1 MASIS
6 IEEIQSILAARGC
19 KDALPHQNDSEG
31 FFLEINF
38 EKKSKPSDFTDDEY
52 KNKVLSVDSD
62 YGSILIIFNEFGFL
76 KSIEIC

>member
-38 EKKSKPSDFTDDEY
+38 EKNQNHLILLMMNTKIKYYLWTQIM
-52 KNKVLSVDSD
+52 VLSLLYLMNLV
-62 YGSILIIFNEFGFL
+62 F
-76 KSIEIC
+76 